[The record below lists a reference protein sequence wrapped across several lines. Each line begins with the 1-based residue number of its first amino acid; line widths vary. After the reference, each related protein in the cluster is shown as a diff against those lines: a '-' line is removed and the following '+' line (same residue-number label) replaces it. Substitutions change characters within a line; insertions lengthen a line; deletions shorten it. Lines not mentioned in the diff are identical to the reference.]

1 MKGDVNS
8 MVFHTST
15 VNCSKA
21 APKSEREL
29 SQLTT
34 SFIQTLVLVM
44 DGVNDKF
51 GLDFSGDLHLSLCL
65 QSKYQKPLNII
76 PKSNV

>member
-34 SFIQTLVLVM
+34 SF
-44 DGVNDKF
+44 
-51 GLDFSGDLHLSLCL
+51 FSDIGT
-65 QSKYQKPLNII
+65 
-76 PKSNV
+76 SNGRSE